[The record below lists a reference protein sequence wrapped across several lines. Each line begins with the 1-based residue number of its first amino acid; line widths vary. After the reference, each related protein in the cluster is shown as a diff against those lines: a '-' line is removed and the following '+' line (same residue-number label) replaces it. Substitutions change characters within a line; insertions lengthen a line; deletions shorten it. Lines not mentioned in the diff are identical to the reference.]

1 MDALE
6 FLTKARKSQPRPVYV
21 LFGDEDFLKRQV
33 RAELEPLLLEDADP
47 AFALSVYPGETANWS
62 TIRAELETLPFLS
75 PRRVVAI
82 EQADP
87 FVTDHRAQLEKY
99 VAQPSKGTLIL
110 DVRTWQSTT
119 KLAKALPDEA
129 QIACKALR
137 SQQLP
142 PWCVQRAKSAY
153 AKKLS
158 SAAADMLVA
167 LIEPSLGLLDQE
179 LAKLATYVGERAAI
193 DVDDVD
199 KLCGRSRGA
208 DVFKILEAI
217 CEGRTGAAFEI
228 LHRLRDEGEEPIR
241 VLGAFGAQFRKL
253 AKAAR
258 LVKQG
263 ESPANALSQVGTPPF
278 ALRNAEQQMRHL
290 GMRRLEKLFD
300 WLLEM
305 DLGLK
310 GNSTM
315 PPWMQLERFVVRLA
329 QPRESGKK

>member
-1 MDALE
+1 
-6 FLTKARKSQPRPVYV
+6 
-21 LFGDEDFLKRQV
+21 V

-62 TIRAELETLPFLS
+62 TIRSELETLPFLS

-87 FVTDHRAQLEKY
+87 FVTEHRAQLEKY

-129 QIACKALR
+129 QVACKALR
-137 SQQLP
+137 PQQLP

-153 AKKLS
+153 GKKLS
-158 SAAADMLVA
+158 QAAAEALVE

-179 LAKLATYVGERAAI
+179 LAKLATYVGERATI
-193 DVDDVD
+193 DADDVD

-208 DVFKILEAI
+208 ETFKIFAAIGEGNAGEAL
-217 CEGRTGAAFEI
+217 EI
-228 LHRLRDEGEEPIR
+228 LHRLRDEGAEPIQ
-241 VLGAFGAQFRKL
+241 VLGAFSWQLRRLAQ
-253 AKAAR
+253 AGR

-263 ESPANALSQVGTPPF
+263 EVASRALSQVGTPPF

-310 GNSTM
+310 GNSTL

-329 QPRESGKK
+329 QSREAGKK

>member
-1 MDALE
+1 MDAID
-6 FLTKARKSQPRPVYV
+6 FLSKAHQSQPRQVYV

-47 AFALSVYPGETANWS
+47 AIALSAYSGETAIWS
-62 TIRAELETLPFLS
+62 TIRSELETLPFLS

-87 FVTDHRAQLEKY
+87 FVSEHRAQLEKY
-99 VAQPSKGTLIL
+99 VAHPAKGTLIL

-137 SQQLP
+137 PQQLP
-142 PWCVQRAKSAY
+142 SWCVQRAKSGY

-158 SAAADMLVA
+158 SAAADLLVA

-179 LAKLATYVGERAAI
+179 LAKLATYVGERTTI
-193 DVDDVD
+193 DEDDVD
-199 KLCGRSRGA
+199 KLCGRSRAA
-208 DVFKILEAI
+208 DTFKIFAAIGEGKSAEAL
-217 CEGRTGAAFEI
+217 EI
-228 LHRLRDEGEEPIR
+228 LHRLRDEGAEPLQ
-241 VLGAFGAQFRKL
+241 VLGAFSWQLRKL
-253 AKAAR
+253 AQAGR

-263 ESPANALSQVGTPPF
+263 ESATQALSRVGFAPF

-310 GNSTM
+310 GSNPL
-315 PPWMQLERFVVRLA
+315 PPWMQMERFVVRLA
-329 QPRESGKK
+329 QPREAPRK